1 MIELRNITKRFGDVV
16 ANNGVSIKVAPGTI
30 HAIVGENGAGKSTAM
45 RIAYGFY
52 TADSGEILIN
62 GQVCEIRTPHDAIA
76 QGVGMV
82 HQHFMLVEPMT
93 VAENIVL
100 GSEPGTAAALDLKK
114 AAVEIRKLSDEF
126 KLSVDPNAI
135 IETLSVGQQ
144 QRVELLKALYRHA
157 QLLILDEP
165 TAVLTPQEV
174 DEFFVILRRMR
185 EQGKT
190 IVIITHKLSE
200 VLAIS
205 DNVTVMRDG
214 RVVGEV
220 KTSETNAADLARLM
234 VGREVLLRV
243 EKPDAHA
250 GKAVLSVRDLTIKGR
265 EGAASIDNVS
275 FEVRAGEIVGIA
287 GVEGNGQTEL
297 IEGLAG
303 LQQPASGDILFEND
317 PRAFWS
323 YPAGKTLTSLLIIL
337 LLISLVST
345 GLAILTAASRQ
356 GLFLVPLVV
365 ALTGVFVRCTAIW
378 GLIIALKKRSRWA
391 PMVVG
396 ILASLAFLLT
406 LGSFL
411 FAGSPG
417 ILLAALN
424 GSLLIYTAVLGFRTH
439 REFRGQEKSELRKL
453 LPRQIK
459 ELGVAH
465 VPEDR
470 HRRGLLLDF
479 TLCENT
485 ILGVHYRKPA
495 VMGFGSILLDQNGI
509 QRRTDQVIRDFDVRP
524 PNSALP
530 VRALSGGNQ
539 QKLIIGREF
548 ELPPKLLLVSQP
560 TRGVD
565 IGAIE
570 FIHRKLVALRDD
582 GCAVLLVSAEL
593 EEVTALSD
601 RLLVIHN
608 GHIVGEVDP
617 RKTTNEEIGLM
628 MTGGSA

>member
-1 MIELRNITKRFGDVV
+1 MIELRNISKRFGEVL
-16 ANNGVSIKVAPGTI
+16 ANDRVSFKVEPGTI

-52 TADSGEILIN
+52 TADDGEILIN
-62 GQVCEIRTPHDAIA
+62 GQAQQIRTPHDAIA
-76 QGVGMV
+76 HGIGMV

-100 GSEPGTAAALDLKK
+100 GAEPGSAASLDLRK
-114 AAVEIRKLSDEF
+114 AAEEIRKVSDEF
-126 KLSVDPNAI
+126 KLSVNPNAT
-135 IETLSVGQQ
+135 IENLSVGQQ

-174 DEFFVILRRMR
+174 EEFFAILRSMR

-214 RVVGEV
+214 KVVGDL
-220 KTSETNAADLARLM
+220 KTRETNAADLARLM

-243 EKPDAHA
+243 EKTNAKP
-250 GKAVLSVRDLTIKGR
+250 GEVVLALRNLSILGRDGSKR
-265 EGAASIDNVS
+265 VDDVS

-297 IEGLAG
+297 IEALAG
-303 LQQPASGDILFEND
+303 LIPGSHVSGSTSFEGRDITQFD
-317 PRAFWS
+317 
-323 YPAGKTLTSLLIIL
+323 
-337 LLISLVST
+337 
-345 GLAILTAASRQ
+345 
-356 GLFLVPLVV
+356 
-365 ALTGVFVRCTAIW
+365 VR
-378 GLIIALKKRSRWA
+378 KR
-391 PMVVG
+391 
-396 ILASLAFLLT
+396 
-406 LGSFL
+406 
-411 FAGSPG
+411 
-417 ILLAALN
+417 
-424 GSLLIYTAVLGFRTH
+424 
-439 REFRGQEKSELRKL
+439 
-453 LPRQIK
+453 K
-459 ELGVAH
+459 ELGIAH

-479 TLCENT
+479 SLAENT

-495 VMGFGSILLDQNGI
+495 VSGGGVLLDQKGI
-509 QRRTDQVIRDFDVRP
+509 QQRTEQVIRDFDVRP
-524 PNSALP
+524 PNAALP
-530 VRALSGGNQ
+530 ARALSGGNQ

-548 ELPPKLLLVSQP
+548 ELPPTLLLVSQP

-570 FIHRKLVALRDD
+570 FIHRKIVALRDE

-608 GHIVGEVDP
+608 GKIVGEVDP
-617 RKTTNEEIGLM
+617 KVATNEEIGLM
-628 MTGGSA
+628 MTGGRA

>member
-1 MIELRNITKRFGDVV
+1 MIELRNITKRFGAVL
-16 ANNGVSIKVAPGTI
+16 ANDRVSVKVARGTI

-62 GQVCEIRTPHDAIA
+62 GQVQEIRTPHDAIRN
-76 QGVGMV
+76 GIGMV
-82 HQHFMLVEPMT
+82 HQHFMLLEPMT

-100 GSEPGTAAALDLKK
+100 GSEPGSVVSLDIRK
-114 AAVEIRKLSDEF
+114 AIDEIRKLSNEF
-126 KLSVDPNAI
+126 KLTVDPNATV
-135 IETLSVGQQ
+135 ENLSVGQQ
-144 QRVELLKALYRHA
+144 QRVELLKALYRRA
-157 QLLILDEP
+157 EILILDEP

-174 DEFFVILRRMR
+174 EEFFAILRGMR

-190 IVIITHKLSE
+190 IIIITHKLDE

-214 RVVGEV
+214 KVVGDV
-220 KTSETNAADLARLM
+220 KTSETNAAELARMM

-243 EKPDAHA
+243 EKPDAKPGA
-250 GKAVLSVRDLTIKGR
+250 PVLSTSSLTITGR
-265 EGAASIDNVS
+265 GDAKKVDNVS

-297 IEGLAG
+297 IEALAG
-303 LQQPASGDILFEND
+303 LIPGSHISGTINFEGRDITRLD
-317 PRAFWS
+317 A
-323 YPAGKTLTSLLIIL
+323 
-337 LLISLVST
+337 
-345 GLAILTAASRQ
+345 RQ
-356 GLFLVPLVV
+356 
-365 ALTGVFVRCTAIW
+365 R
-378 GLIIALKKRSRWA
+378 
-391 PMVVG
+391 
-396 ILASLAFLLT
+396 
-406 LGSFL
+406 
-411 FAGSPG
+411 
-417 ILLAALN
+417 
-424 GSLLIYTAVLGFRTH
+424 
-439 REFRGQEKSELRKL
+439 
-453 LPRQIK
+453 K
-459 ELGVAH
+459 ELGIAH

-479 TLCENT
+479 TLAENT

-495 VMGFGSILLDQNGI
+495 VYAGGILLDQKGI
-509 QRRTDQVIRDFDVRP
+509 QRRTEQVIRDFDVRP
-524 PNSALP
+524 PNAALP
-530 VRALSGGNQ
+530 ARALSGGNQ

-570 FIHRKLVALRDD
+570 FIHRKIVELRDA

-601 RLLVIHN
+601 RLLVVHN
-608 GHIVGEVDP
+608 GQIVGEVDP
-617 RKTTNEEIGLM
+617 KVTSNAEIGLM
-628 MTGGSA
+628 MTGGRP

>member
-1 MIELRNITKRFGDVV
+1 MRTFARCQYRLLESRQGRRTDSKDQSPKSKNLKGMIELRNITKRFGAVL
-16 ANNGVSIKVAPGTI
+16 ANDGVTIKVRPGTI

-62 GQVCEIRTPHDAIA
+62 GEPREIRNPHDAIA
-76 QGVGMV
+76 VGIGMV
-82 HQHFMLVEPMT
+82 HQHFMLLEPMT

-100 GSEPGTAAALDLKK
+100 GSEPGSAVSLDLKK
-114 AAVEIRKLSDEF
+114 AAAEIRRVSNEF
-126 KLSVDPNAI
+126 GLSVDPNATV
-135 IETLSVGQQ
+135 ETLSVGQQ

-174 DEFFVILRRMR
+174 EEFFVILRSMR

-205 DNVTVMRDG
+205 DDVTVMRDG
-214 RVVGEV
+214 KVVGEV
-220 KTSETNAADLARLM
+220 KTSETNAAHLAKLM

-243 EKPDAHA
+243 EKPDANPGA
-250 GKAVLSVRDLTIKGR
+250 AVLSVKDLTIGTRDGTKRLAG
-265 EGAASIDNVS
+265 VS

-297 IEGLAG
+297 IEAVAG
-303 LQQPASGDILFEND
+303 LIPGSHVSGTINFD
-317 PRAFWS
+317 
-323 YPAGKTLTSLLIIL
+323 GKN
-337 LLISLVST
+337 
-345 GLAILTAASRQ
+345 
-356 GLFLVPLVV
+356 
-365 ALTGVFVRCTAIW
+365 
-378 GLIIALKKRSRWA
+378 IANLDARKR
-391 PMVVG
+391 
-396 ILASLAFLLT
+396 
-406 LGSFL
+406 
-411 FAGSPG
+411 
-417 ILLAALN
+417 
-424 GSLLIYTAVLGFRTH
+424 
-439 REFRGQEKSELRKL
+439 
-453 LPRQIK
+453 K
-459 ELGVAH
+459 ELGIAH

-470 HRRGLLLDF
+470 HRRGLLLDSS
-479 TLCENT
+479 LAENT
-485 ILGVHYRKPA
+485 ILGVHYRRPA
-495 VMGFGSILLDQNGI
+495 VTGPGGVMLDEKAI
-509 QRRTDQVIRDFDVRP
+509 QRRTEQVIRDFDVRP
-524 PNSALP
+524 PNPALAA
-530 VRALSGGNQ
+530 RALSGGNQ

-570 FIHRKLVALRDD
+570 FIHRKIVALRDS

-601 RLLVIHN
+601 RLLVIHS
-608 GHIVGEVDP
+608 GQIVGEVDP
-617 RKTTNEEIGLM
+617 KVTSNEEIGLM
-628 MTGGSA
+628 MTGGHH